1 MRYQIRHA
9 IVKYAADTILED
21 VNFEIHDHEKIA
33 IIGRNGCGK
42 TTLLK
47 LISGE
52 VEMANPDSDEECG
65 IVMAGKQRI
74 GYLRQ
79 IRFEDSSITV
89 EEEILKVFAPV
100 FSCEK
105 RMQELTEQMKTDTSE
120 HLLRNMPHCRR
131 RWRHCGDTP
140 TDRIWRQCSNGSGL
154 R

>member
-79 IRFEDSSITV
+79 ISFEDSSIKV

-105 RMQELTEQMKTDTSE
+105 RMQELTEQMKDYC
-120 HLLRNMPHCRR
+120 HM
-131 RWRHCGDTP
+131 W
-140 TDRIWRQCSNGSGL
+140 
-154 R
+154 